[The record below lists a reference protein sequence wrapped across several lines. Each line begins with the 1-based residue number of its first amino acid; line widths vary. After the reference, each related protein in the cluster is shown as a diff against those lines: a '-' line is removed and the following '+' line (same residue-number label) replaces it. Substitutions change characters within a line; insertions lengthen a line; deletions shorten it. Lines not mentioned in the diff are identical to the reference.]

1 MDWAFRAPGYG
12 DAGLDPGKEL
22 PPMRLKSVVLLC
34 TLLALAIS
42 GSASAAVR
50 MLVGFQDD
58 PSFRWR
64 DDRADT
70 LERAQSVN
78 AQIAR
83 TTVYWSRTASTR
95 PANAR
100 NPNDPAYNF
109 GDLDE
114 FVTNAELRGM
124 EVMLTI
130 WGTPN
135 WANGGR
141 GQNYAPKNYNDL
153 TNFAYAVARRY
164 SGAFDGL
171 PPVGYFTVWNESNL
185 GQFLSPQYD
194 TSGKPLAPFTYA
206 KLYRA
211 AYAGIK
217 AGNPR
222 ALIGIGE
229 TSARGRDKAL
239 RKAGVSETESP
250 GRFAQLLSTVRPKL
264 QFDAWSQHPYPTELT
279 QKPTALVRWPNV
291 TLSQLGRFETSLDQ
305 WFGRKNIPIW
315 ITEYGYQTKPQQPQG
330 VTYAQQAAYMR
341 TALMFARNDPRVQ
354 MFIWFI
360 FRDDATSA
368 WKSGLL
374 DPNGGKKPSVFV
386 FKPLAALLDGRNPI
400 VTVKGGSRNPV
411 VRVPLPELRT
421 RDGIGAAIGATVRA
435 YLNGKLVGVAQ
446 PRTTLAIDG
455 WASFPVPLKT
465 VAGRTYSVAVDVNDR
480 NGNQVSRVVT
490 LISK

>member
-1 MDWAFRAPGYG
+1 
-12 DAGLDPGKEL
+12 
-22 PPMRLKSVVLLC
+22 MRLKSVALAC
-34 TLLALAIS
+34 TLLAVALP
-42 GSASAAVR
+42 GSASSAVR

-64 DDRADT
+64 DDRAFT

-78 AQIAR
+78 TQSVR
-83 TTVYWSRTASTR
+83 TTVYWSRTAPRR

-100 NPNDPAYNF
+100 NPSDPAYNF

-114 FVTNAELRGM
+114 LVTNAELDGM
-124 EVMLTI
+124 QVMLTI
-130 WGTPN
+130 WGTPA

-141 GQNYAPKNYNDL
+141 GQNFAPRNYTDL

-164 SGAFDGL
+164 SGTFKGL

-194 TSGKPLAPFTYA
+194 SKGKPLAPFTYA
-206 KLYRA
+206 KIYRA

-239 RKAGVSETESP
+239 RRAGVSETESP

-264 QFDAWSQHPYPTELT
+264 KFDAWSQHPYPTELT
-279 QKPTALVRWPNV
+279 QKPLAAVRWPNV
-291 TLSQLGRFETSLDQ
+291 TLSQLPRFETSIDQ
-305 WFGRKNIPIW
+305 WFGRKKIPIW
-315 ITEYGYQTKPQQPQG
+315 ITEYGYQTKPQQPKG
-330 VTYAQQAAYMR
+330 VTYAQQAAYVKS
-341 TALMFARNDPRVQ
+341 ALTYARNDPRVQ

-374 DPNGGKKPSVFV
+374 DPIGVKKPSVFT

-400 VTVKGGSRNPV
+400 VNVKGGVRNPV
-411 VRVPLPELRT
+411 VRIPLVEFRV
-421 RDGIGAAIGATVRA
+421 RDGAGAPLGATVRA
-435 YLNGKLVGVAQ
+435 YLKGKLVGVSQ
-446 PRTTLAIDG
+446 PRAAIAVDG
-455 WASFPVPLKT
+455 WGSFPVPVT
-465 VAGRTYSVAVDVNDR
+465 TAAGRTYSVAIDVNDR
-480 NGNQVSRVVT
+480 NGNQITRVVT
-490 LISK
+490 LIAK

>member
-1 MDWAFRAPGYG
+1 MVTQASTPR
-12 DAGLDPGKEL
+12 KEL
-22 PPMRLKSVVLLC
+22 PPMRSKFVVLAC
-34 TLLALAIS
+34 TLFAVAVPGSTNAAI
-42 GSASAAVR
+42 R

-64 DDRADT
+64 DDRTTTFD
-70 LERAQSVN
+70 RAASVN

-83 TTVYWSRTASTR
+83 TTVYWSRTATRR

-100 NPNDPAYNF
+100 NPNDPAYSF

-114 FVTNAELRGM
+114 FVTNAELHGM
-124 EVMLTI
+124 QVMLTI
-130 WGTPN
+130 WGTPT

-141 GQNYAPKNYNDL
+141 GQNYAPRNYADL

-164 SGAFDGL
+164 SGAFRGL

-194 TSGKPLAPFTYA
+194 TNGKPLAPFTYA

-229 TSARGRDKAL
+229 TSARGRDKPL
-239 RKAGVSETESP
+239 RRAGVSETESP

-264 QFDAWSQHPYPTELT
+264 EFDAWSQHPYPTELT
-279 QKPTALVRWPNV
+279 QKPLATVRWPNV
-291 TLSQLGRFETSLDQ
+291 TLTQLPRLETSLDK

-315 ITEYGYQTKPQQPQG
+315 ITEYGYQTKPQQPNG
-330 VTYAQQAAYMR
+330 VTYAQQASYLK
-341 TALMFARNDPRVQ
+341 TALTYARNDPRVQ

-374 DPNGGKKPSVFV
+374 DPNGGKKPSVFT
-386 FKPLAALLDGRNPI
+386 FKPLAALLDGRNPV
-400 VTVKGGSRNPV
+400 VTVGARLRNPV
-411 VRVPLPELRT
+411 VRVPLVEFRV
-421 RDGIGAAIGATVRA
+421 RDGAGAAVGATVRA
-435 YLNGKLVGVAQ
+435 YLAGKLVGVAQ
-446 PRTTLAIDG
+446 PRTKLAIDG
-455 WASFPVPLKT
+455 WASLPIPVTT
-465 VAGRTYSVAVDVNDR
+465 VAGRTYSVAIDINDR
-480 NGNQVSRVVT
+480 NGNRVTRVVT
-490 LISK
+490 LIAR

>member
-1 MDWAFRAPGYG
+1 
-12 DAGLDPGKEL
+12 
-22 PPMRLKSVVLLC
+22 MRPKSVVLLC
-34 TLLALAIS
+34 TLLAVAIPS
-42 GSASAAVR
+42 SAGAAVR

-64 DDRADT
+64 DDRAVT

-83 TTVYWSRTASTR
+83 TTVYWSRAATRR
-95 PANAR
+95 PANPR

-114 FVTNAELRGM
+114 FVTNAGLRGM

-141 GQNYAPKNYNDL
+141 GQQYSPANLADL
-153 TNFAYAVARRY
+153 TAFAHAVAARY
-164 SGAFDGL
+164 SGVF
-171 PPVGYFTVWNESNL
+171 PGYPFVRYYTVWNESNL

-194 TSGKPLAPFTYA
+194 NSGKPLAPFTYA
-206 KLYRA
+206 KIYRA

-222 ALIGIGE
+222 ALVGIGE

-239 RKAGVSETESP
+239 RRPGVSETESP

-264 QFDAWSQHPYPTELT
+264 RFDAWSQHPYPTELT

-315 ITEYGYQTKPQQPQG
+315 ITEYGYQTKPQQPKG
-330 VTYAQQAAYMR
+330 VTYAQQAAYLR
-341 TALMFARNDPRVQ
+341 RALMFVRNDQRVQ

-374 DPNGGKKPSVFV
+374 DPNGGKKPSVFT

-400 VTVKGGSRNPV
+400 VTVKGGSRNPI
-411 VRVPLPELRT
+411 VRVPLPELRV
-421 RDGIGAAIGATVRA
+421 RDGAGAPIGATVRA
-435 YLNGKLVGVAQ
+435 YLNRKLVGVAQ
-446 PRTTLAIDG
+446 PRTKLAIDG
-455 WASFPVPLKT
+455 WASFPIPVKT
-465 VAGRTYSVAVDVNDR
+465 VAGRTYSVALDINDR
-480 NGNQVSRVVT
+480 NGNIVARVVT
-490 LISK
+490 LIAK